1 MFGRISPLEVTI
13 TILFEEVIML
23 QKDEGTEQASIREA
37 VNTLILEQKIFDK
50 IKSESKEKEPHE
62 NEN

>member
-1 MFGRISPLEVTI
+1 
-13 TILFEEVIML
+13 ML
-23 QKDEGTEQASIREA
+23 QKEEETEQASIREA